1 MSIVDNVLS
10 QQFQALVLKELLEVW
25 RDRRALMIAL
35 GFTLLFPAI
44 MIGSGALSFKVV
56 SETNLNIAIVG
67 SDYAPLL
74 ENQLHG
80 TGFRIDQ
87 LREGIPRELLED
99 KYDAVLQIG
108 KEFETDY
115 RNLLSPKV
123 YLYVDGSSKSGGRGI
138 QLIQER
144 LGTLQKTIMQQR
156 LSARG
161 IAPQVLTPW
170 QLQIRDVSTPSSR
183 GLAIL
188 GIMVPVLLIMALMV
202 CSAAPSIDTS
212 AGERERM
219 SIETLLQQPLNGW
232 QIIVAKVL
240 AVTSIGWFGS
250 LLSLAVLTLSFT
262 LLPLAEIGVQFS
274 AGITELVAM
283 SFLLLP
289 LALLVA
295 VLQILLALRSQSFKD
310 AQIQLSILQGLPVAL
325 LMIVN
330 LSDIKLDSPA
340 WQLTPLIGQQQWL
353 SLLMAGEAIPVPLA
367 LAGSLV
373 TLSLVGLCILVGAR
387 ALSRESLLGAT

>member
-80 TGFRIDQ
+80 TGFRIDL

-274 AGITELVAM
+274 AGIAELVAM

>member
-1 MSIVDNVLS
+1 MSIVDNIFS
-10 QQFQALVLKELLEVW
+10 QQFRALAIKEFREVW

-56 SETNLNIAIVG
+56 SETNLNIAVIG

-74 ENQLHG
+74 EKQLHG
-80 TGFRIDQ
+80 SGFQIDQ

-108 KEFETDY
+108 KEFESDY
-115 RNLLSPKV
+115 HRLLSPKI
-123 YLYVDGSSKSGGRGI
+123 YLYIDGSSKSGGRGI

-161 IAPQVLTPW
+161 IAPQILAPW
-170 QLQIRDVSTPSSR
+170 QLQVRDVSTPSSR

-202 CSAAPSIDTS
+202 CSSAPSIDTS

-219 SIETLLQQPLNGW
+219 SIETLLQQPLTGR

-240 AVTSIGWFGS
+240 AVTSIGWSGS
-250 LLSLAVLTLSFT
+250 LLSLAVLTLSFA

-274 AGITELVAM
+274 AGIIELVAM
-283 SFLLLP
+283 SLLLLP

-330 LSDIKLDSPA
+330 LSDIKLDSPT
-340 WQLTPLIGQQQWL
+340 WQLIPLIGQQQWL
-353 SLLMAGEAIPVPLA
+353 SLLMAGEAISVSLA
-367 LAGSLV
+367 LVGSLV

-387 ALSRESLLGAT
+387 ALSRESLLGAN

>member
-1 MSIVDNVLS
+1 MSVIGKLLS
-10 QQFQALVLKELLEVW
+10 QQLGALILKEFREVW

-56 SETNLNIAIVG
+56 SETDFNVAIIG
-67 SDYAPLL
+67 SEHAPLL
-74 ENQLHG
+74 EE
-80 TGFRIDQ
+80 Q
-87 LREGIPRELLED
+87 LRGTDFRVERLSRGSPRELLED
-99 KYDAVLQIG
+99 KYDAVLQINEG
-108 KEFETDY
+108 FEAEY
-115 RNLLSPKV
+115 RSFLSPKI

-144 LGTLQKTIMQQR
+144 LGALQQIIMQQR

-161 IAPQVLTPW
+161 ISPQALTPW
-170 QLQIRDVSTPSSR
+170 QVQVRDVSTPSSR

-188 GIMVPVLLIMALMV
+188 GLMVPTLLIMALMV
-202 CSAAPSIDTS
+202 CSTAPSIDTS

-219 SIETLLQQPLNGW
+219 SIETLLQQPFSSW
-232 QIIVAKVL
+232 QIIVAKVI
-240 AVTSIGWFGS
+240 AVTSIGWSGALF
-250 LLSLAVLTLSFT
+250 SLAVLTLSFS

-274 AGITELVAM
+274 AGVSELIAM
-283 SFLLLP
+283 GLILLP

-310 AQIQLSILQGLPVAL
+310 AQIQLSILQGLPVTL
-325 LMIVN
+325 LLVVN
-330 LSDIKLDSPA
+330 LSDIELDSNA
-340 WQLTPLIGQQQWL
+340 WQMTPLIGQQQWL
-353 SLLMAGEAIPVPLA
+353 SLLMAGESISVPLA
-367 LAGSLV
+367 LAGSVV
-373 TLSLVGLCILVGAR
+373 TLSLVWLCILVGAR